1 MALRCFR
8 YLALGLR
15 LIRVV
20 ILEGSSLYGSSN
32 SSSVTLA
39 KYIHSISS
47 PVEPAKKAQ
56 GHCLALAIYLQGA
69 FLRAQAKPVPALHSA
84 AEAAELTFLAGHFTN
99 MKNGAVSLTTFFIS
113 CKMEATQIGSFLFC

>member
-1 MALRCFR
+1 MKGNHDYRVGKRPEFVALRCFR

-69 FLRAQAKPVPALHSA
+69 FLRAQAIKPGQVPIPVQRKARL
-84 AEAAELTFLAGHFTN
+84 GH
-99 MKNGAVSLTTFFIS
+99 
-113 CKMEATQIGSFLFC
+113 